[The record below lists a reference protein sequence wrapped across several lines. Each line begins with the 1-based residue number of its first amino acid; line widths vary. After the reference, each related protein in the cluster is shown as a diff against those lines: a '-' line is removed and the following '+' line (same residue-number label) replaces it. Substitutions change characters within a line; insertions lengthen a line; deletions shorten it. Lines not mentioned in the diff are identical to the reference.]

1 MNFAGWI
8 DGYKV
13 TVSPWVGREHIYVN
27 VQYFKSGASL
37 SQPPEMEKTAFITD
51 NENGRNMVKN
61 YLSTLVHYIARS
73 KIETG
78 ERMYITVKNCPLSLV
93 R

>member
-1 MNFAGWI
+1 MNFLGWI

-13 TVSPWVGREHIYVN
+13 TIFPWVDGEHIYVN
-27 VQYFKSGASL
+27 VQYFKPGASL
-37 SQPPEMEKTAFITD
+37 VQPPAMEKTTFITD
-51 NENGRNMVKN
+51 NEQGRNMVQN

-73 KIETG
+73 EIEMG
-78 ERMYITVKNCPLSLV
+78 KRMYITVERCPLSLE